1 MRRFEATKRV
11 MEAITDE
18 LVVCNIGHPAQELF
32 VIRDRPENFYMLG
45 SMGLASS
52 IGLGLA
58 MSQDKKVVVLEGDG
72 AVAMNMG
79 TLATIGL
86 VRPANY
92 LLIIID
98 NERYGST
105 GFQPSFTASNLR
117 LDAVA
122 EACGVE
128 RVTLIDQEARITP
141 AVERALGA
149 NDGPQVMVIKT
160 ETGMPEGIGVIPMDG
175 LGIRDRF
182 MRAIGA

>member
-1 MRRFEATKRV
+1 
-11 MEAITDE
+11 MEAITVE

-122 EACGVE
+122 RACGVE
-128 RVTLIDQEARITP
+128 RVTLIDAEARITP
-141 AVERALGA
+141 AVEGALGA
-149 NDGPQVMVIKT
+149 NDGPQIMAISPSQAA
-160 ETGMPEGIGVIPMDG
+160 ETGMPDGIGVIPMDG

-182 MRAIGA
+182 IDAVGA